1 MRKFLLEGKQ
11 DFREIWTIKNF
22 PLYGML
28 YEATNTNIHTFHF
41 SFTWLPPHLSLLL
54 KRTPLSPSSSLS
66 CAILCV
72 LKSLKLLLMA
82 SAYACIVQVLHDMK
96 KEVATVTEERHRA
109 ATQLKATLECITPVA
124 DQRMS
129 TKATMLAR
137 QFYMKVSM
145 LVCRRANLTDHPQ
158 SD

>member
-1 MRKFLLEGKQ
+1 
-11 DFREIWTIKNF
+11 
-22 PLYGML
+22 
-28 YEATNTNIHTFHF
+28 
-41 SFTWLPPHLSLLL
+41 
-54 KRTPLSPSSSLS
+54 
-66 CAILCV
+66 
-72 LKSLKLLLMA
+72 MA

-96 KEVATVTEERHRA
+96 KDVATVTEERHRA

-145 LVCRRANLTDHPQ
+145 LVCERAMFGPDNVYSVCSLPSLHVVAKATCIRELCNCILIEIQCMYTHQ
-158 SD
+158 GKLAQTVFSLLCECTKTLSEWGVINMLYVLIFCRKWKHVHS